1 MNIDENLC
9 LLCKKSFNS
18 ITMPKKI
25 CRYCGKNVCSKCS
38 SGKVQSTSG
47 KKRIC
52 DRCFQINLQKSI
64 LSSSSQGILS
74 LVEEKKEKDR
84 IKLVVDAEIRQVEK
98 DLALANEYLNEI
110 RNLHSKELVAIRE
123 KRMKLEESLN
133 VLNGSLK
140 NIEQSE
146 EIYREKIEVLKQ
158 KVQSYN
164 ENLIWINQ
172 DQSELDDRI
181 YQAKEMLCNTM
192 NENETLHAVVNEEL
206 TEFVVK
212 GKFLKKRID
221 KFHRRTLGN
230 IEAMNSD
237 VAFLSVQVRELENRV
252 QEKRLELNLKKEM
265 YNNAHLYLSVDN

>member
-158 KVQSYN
+158 KVQNYN

>member
-1 MNIDENLC
+1 
-9 LLCKKSFNS
+9 
-18 ITMPKKI
+18 MPKKI
-25 CRYCGKNVCSKCS
+25 CRYCGKTVCGRCS

-64 LSSSSQGILS
+64 LACSSQEISS
-74 LVEEKKEKDR
+74 LVEDRKEKDR
-84 IKLVVDAEIRQVEK
+84 ARLEVDAETRQVEK
-98 DLALANEYLNEI
+98 DLALATEYLNEI
-110 RNLHSKELVAIRE
+110 RSCHSKELGAIRE
-123 KRMKLEESLN
+123 KRIKLEESLN

-146 EIYREKIEVLKQ
+146 EIYREKIEAFRI
-158 KVQSYN
+158 KVQDYN

-192 NENETLHAVVNEEL
+192 NENETLHAVVNEEM

-237 VAFLSVQVRELENRV
+237 VAFLSVQVRELENKV
-252 QEKRLELNLKKEM
+252 QEKRLELSHKKEM